1 MKNNDWKFIVRVNGK
16 IENYYKTFILAQ
28 MNYHN
33 LRLKSDNIE
42 VHLTEIEKDGIEK
55 TLFKNVKEDMKNGFL
70 L

>member
-33 LRLKSDNIE
+33 LRLKSDSIE
-42 VHLTEIEKDGIEK
+42 VHLTEIKKDGIEK
-55 TLFKNVKEDMKNGFL
+55 TLMKND
-70 L
+70 